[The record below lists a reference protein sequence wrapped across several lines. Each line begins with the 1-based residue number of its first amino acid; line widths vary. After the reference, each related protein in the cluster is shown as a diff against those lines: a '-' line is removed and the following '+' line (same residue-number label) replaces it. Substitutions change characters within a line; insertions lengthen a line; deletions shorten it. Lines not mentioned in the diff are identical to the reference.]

1 MTRKERI
8 VKAMKRDAEIHARGH
23 FTADERDTIIL
34 LTPAR
39 WTRWTIE
46 RNDDDS
52 VASLMAELVEA
63 K

>member
-23 FTADERDTIIL
+23 FTANERKEITI

-39 WTRWTIE
+39 WTAMQVE
-46 RNDDDS
+46 RYEDDP
-52 VASLMAELVEA
+52 VASRMTELVEA
-63 K
+63 N